1 MNSREAIERAV
12 SHIENRLLDAI
23 EDVAEYDPALVVFA
37 GAGLIARMAV
47 DFAPC
52 KGDAR
57 DMLNLAI
64 EHEMN
69 HKAMDYAPE
78 FKEAIRRID
87 AGEPV
92 NTTAAEIGLTPK
104 ELLDVIGGAL
114 Q

>member
-23 EDVAEYDPALVVFA
+23 EDVSDYDPALVVFA
-37 GAGLIARMAV
+37 GAGLISRLAI

-92 NTTAAEIGLTPK
+92 NTTAA
-104 ELLDVIGGAL
+104 
-114 Q
+114 